1 VRAGN
6 ERVVRPRLS
15 DAAFFYEQ
23 DRKRP
28 LAARLDGLDTVT
40 FQAKLGSIGDKTR
53 RDFGSFWNNRGQ

>member
-23 DRKRP
+23 DRKRRSP
-28 LAARLDGLDTVT
+28 RVAAGLDAVT
-40 FQAKLGSIGDKTR
+40 FQAKLGSHR
-53 RDFGSFWNNRGQ
+53 RQGAPHRRSRWRQ